1 MTVLDMYDLSDWQ
14 DWQLEFFVDA
24 SGQMDPDKLEDI
36 KNELSKRLSLRR
48 EKKLDELLDE

>member
-1 MTVLDMYDLSDWQ
+1 MYDLSDWQ